1 VVYKKD
7 LNKQID
13 YISNIIKEG
22 VKMGK
27 IVAVHSFRGGT
38 GKSNIVANTA
48 VCIACKGKRVGIVD
62 TDIQSPGIHVLF
74 GFEPENI
81 GKSLND
87 YLWGK
92 CGIDEAAEDV
102 TKNLAGV
109 EDARGKVYLIPSSMK
124 MDEITRILKEGYEV
138 SLLNDGFTEVINVL
152 NLDYLFIDTHP
163 GIGEETLLSLAI
175 SDISLIILRP
185 DNQDY
190 QGTNVT
196 LEVCRRLEVPNLFL
210 VVNKVLQAYDFEKAK
225 RDVENVYKCEV
236 AGVLLHSDDLI
247 EAASKEVFYLK
258 HREHPFSRGIEG
270 IANRIISV

>member
-1 VVYKKD
+1 
-7 LNKQID
+7 
-13 YISNIIKEG
+13 
-22 VKMGK
+22 MGK

-48 VCIACKGKRVGIVD
+48 VCIACIGKKVGIVD

-74 GFEPENI
+74 GFEPDSI
-81 GKSLND
+81 GKTLND

-109 EDARGKVYLIPSSMK
+109 EEAGGKVYLIPSSMK
-124 MDEITRILKEGYEV
+124 IGEITRILKEGYEL
-138 SLLNDGFTEVINVL
+138 SLLNDGFTEAITAL

-175 SDISLIILRP
+175 ADISLIILRP

-190 QGTNVT
+190 QGTSVT

-210 VVNKVLQAYDFEKAK
+210 VVNKVLQAYDFEKVK
-225 RDVENVYKCEV
+225 RDVEDVYKCDV
-236 AGVLLHSDDLI
+236 AGVLPLSEDLI
-247 EAASKEVFYLK
+247 ETASKEVFYLQ
-258 HREHPFSRGIEG
+258 HREHLFSQGIEE

>member
-1 VVYKKD
+1 
-7 LNKQID
+7 
-13 YISNIIKEG
+13 
-22 VKMGK
+22 MGK

-48 VCIACKGKRVGIVD
+48 ACIACKGKNVGIVD

-74 GFEPENI
+74 GFEPESI

-92 CGIDEAAEDV
+92 CGIGEAAEDV

-109 EDARGKVYLIPSSMK
+109 EEAGGKVYLIPSSMK
-124 MDEITRILKEGYEV
+124 MGEITRILKEGYEV
-138 SLLNDGFTEVINVL
+138 SLLNEGFTELINVL

-175 SDISLIILRP
+175 ADISLIILRP

-190 QGTNVT
+190 QGTSVT

-210 VVNKVLQAYDFEKAK
+210 VVNKVLPAYDFEKVK
-225 RDVENVYKCEV
+225 RDVEDVYKCDV
-236 AGVLLHSDDLI
+236 AGVLPHSVDLI
-247 EAASKEVFYLK
+247 EAASKEIFFLNYPK
-258 HREHPFSRGIEG
+258 HIFSQGIEG
-270 IANRIISV
+270 IANRIIGV

>member
-1 VVYKKD
+1 
-7 LNKQID
+7 
-13 YISNIIKEG
+13 
-22 VKMGK
+22 MGK

-48 VCIACKGKRVGIVD
+48 ACIACKGKNVGIVD

-74 GFEPENI
+74 GFEPESI

-92 CGIDEAAEDV
+92 CGMEEAAYDV
-102 TKNLAGV
+102 SKDLTGV
-109 EDARGKVYLIPSSMK
+109 EDAGGKVYLIPSSMK
-124 MDEITRILKEGYEV
+124 MGEITRILKEGYEV
-138 SLLNDGFTEVINVL
+138 SLLNNGFTEAIRAL

-175 SDISLIILRP
+175 ADISLILLRP

-190 QGTNVT
+190 QGTSVT

-210 VVNKVLQAYDFEKAK
+210 VVNKVLQAYDFEKVK
-225 RDVENVYKCEV
+225 HDIENVYKCDV
-236 AGVLLHSDDLI
+236 AGVLPHSDDLI

-258 HREHPFSRGIEG
+258 HREHLFSQGIEE

>member
-1 VVYKKD
+1 
-7 LNKQID
+7 
-13 YISNIIKEG
+13 
-22 VKMGK
+22 MGK

-48 VCIACKGKRVGIVD
+48 TCIACKGKKVGIVD

-74 GFEPENI
+74 GFEPDSI
-81 GKSLND
+81 GKTLND

-102 TKNLAGV
+102 TKNLNGV
-109 EDARGKVYLIPSSMK
+109 EDAGGKVYLIPSSMK
-124 MDEITRILKEGYEV
+124 MGEITRILKEGYEV
-138 SLLNDGFTEVINVL
+138 SMLNDGFTEVINAL

-175 SDISLIILRP
+175 ADISLIVLRP

-196 LEVCRRLEVPNLFL
+196 LEVCRRLDVPNLFL
-210 VVNKVLQAYDFEKAK
+210 VVNKVLSAYDFEKVK
-225 RDVENVYKCEV
+225 WDVENVYKCDV
-236 AGVLLHSDDLI
+236 ASVLPHSDDLI
-247 EAASKEVFYLK
+247 EAASKEIFFLNYP
-258 HREHPFSRGIEG
+258 EHIFSQGIEE
-270 IANRIISV
+270 IANQIISV

>member
-1 VVYKKD
+1 
-7 LNKQID
+7 
-13 YISNIIKEG
+13 
-22 VKMGK
+22 MGK

-48 VCIACKGKRVGIVD
+48 ACLACKGKRVGIVD

-81 GKSLND
+81 EKSLND

-92 CGIDEAAEDV
+92 CGIAEAAYDV
-102 TKNLAGV
+102 SNDLAGV
-109 EDARGKVYLIPSSMK
+109 EDAGGKVYLIPSSMK
-124 MDEITRILKEGYEV
+124 IGEITRILKEGYEL
-138 SLLNDGFTEVINVL
+138 SLLNDGFTEAINAL

-175 SDISLIILRP
+175 ADVSLIVLRP

-190 QGTNVT
+190 QGTSVT
-196 LEVCRRLEVPNLFL
+196 LEVCRRLEVSNLFL
-210 VVNKVLQAYDFEKAK
+210 VMNKVLSAYDFEKVK
-225 RDVENVYKCEV
+225 RDVEDVYKCDV
-236 AGVLLHSDDLI
+236 AGVLPLSEDLI
-247 EAASKEVFYLK
+247 ETASKEVFYLQ
-258 HREHPFSRGIEG
+258 HREHLFSLGIEK